1 MFSLNKYFQVIL
13 GSAEEVP
20 CEVIQDVPGL
30 FRLQDHE
37 EPQPGSYV
45 HVGLKSV
52 TRENR
57 QVINNLVHEMSLAP
71 SLCYV

>member
-1 MFSLNKYFQVIL
+1 MSLNMKFLFFEGVPKCDLLLITPVFSHNKYFQVIL

-45 HVGLKSV
+45 HVGL
-52 TRENR
+52 
-57 QVINNLVHEMSLAP
+57 
-71 SLCYV
+71 